1 MRRFYFLALLFLQ
14 AAAALAQQPAS
25 DFSFKFY
32 GRIRGDLFY
41 NSRANEESVDGLFYS
56 YPKDIEPDAEGND
69 LNATPQSNFY
79 TIYTRLG
86 VNIGGPKLGSA
97 ATSANVELDF
107 RGSGSTLTVVR
118 LRQAYVNFDWG
129 RSQVLVGQTWHPLFG
144 EVSPSVLNLSTGSP
158 FQPFNRSPMVRYRYS
173 GGGGVTFT
181 GAAIWQSQY
190 NSDGP
195 DGKSHKYIKNGMI
208 PEIFAGVDY
217 SNKSWLV
224 GAAAEMLSIVPRQ
237 RSVVDGK
244 TYKVSERVT
253 SLSFEAHARWRS
265 KDWTVSGKTVL
276 ANNLT
281 HCSMPGGFA
290 VTSVDPVTGE
300 CDYTTFTHSM
310 SWLNVVYGHKW
321 QPGLFIGYLKNLG
334 TGEKIAGTVYGSGTK
349 VDQIVN
355 CSAELSY
362 NLANWKMGVEVMPS
376 TAWYGSLDLSDGKVR
391 DTHTVTNWRVLA
403 AIIYTF

>member
-290 VTSVDPVTGE
+290 VTSVDPVTGV

-321 QPGLFIGYLKNLG
+321 QPGLFVGYLKNLG
-334 TGEKIAGTVYGSGTK
+334 TGEKITGTVYGSGTK